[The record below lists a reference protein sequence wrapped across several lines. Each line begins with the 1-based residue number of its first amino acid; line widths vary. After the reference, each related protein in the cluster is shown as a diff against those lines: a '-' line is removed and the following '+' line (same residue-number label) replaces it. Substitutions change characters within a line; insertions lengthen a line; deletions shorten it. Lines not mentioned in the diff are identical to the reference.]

1 MERFDAQTRAHMD
14 KAEEVEEAGRRQRI
28 AEMEREEARR
38 QAAKEKAMASGR
50 PYNYLEQQSS
60 RRRVKSRRP
69 TYWSSKAHDDG
80 VGPVTEHE
88 TDSQTDEHEELME
101 MPAESIA
108 QIAEFFDIPGQS
120 SFSLGAMR
128 SYIASLQGRFDAV
141 PERKDPRPLVIHRV
155 HDNKKKGSR
164 RSYLDPPHWI
174 EGQAGSQNVLAGA
187 SPISNV
193 EAYIDK
199 HPEVCFIVLRDYIAS
214 PNHADGSDTDGNG
227 NIGMRPDSE
236 MIVPVERDL
245 ASAMKAFAAFSAGKN
260 EKSSD
265 NDDNSDDDDVS
276 LRDTSSSISV
286 DDYRDAEQFSNE
298 WIDGNGPMRFFSP
311 YLPFYHARVA
321 PIEAFAKTLSEDEG
335 AYFQLLVDYITEHYE
350 DEYSVVD
357 DLIARSKIT
366 HEYLHYL
373 FRPGIVLVHGRGAG
387 ASGYTCTS
395 WLKSPSVPSSSSV
408 AEGKHRIKTLV
419 ANLST
424 HPPSLTRE
432 RAPGNKRAMCK
443 NYEVEA
449 WHWDFDGQFIKQTR
463 MLNLENINM
472 SDRQRKSIDDLDV
485 RPLEHA
491 DPETRERLRT
501 RGEWVWKCRQ
511 QRMIAY
517 RDVGERT
524 HYDAGERHMIDMK
537 TYTEIHQP
545 QKWGMGYYRRPDQL
559 DPDLLTMEEPPD
571 DTFVYMAPLSMKGF
585 NLKTKK
591 WVDLSIDRFAE
602 VQWNTGAFQSLV
614 LHGKTK
620 RLIQALISNQI
631 EAELATDIIS
641 GKGNGIIMLL
651 HGGPG
656 TGKTLTAESVAE
668 IAKKPLYPVTCG
680 DIGTEPRD
688 VEKYL
693 ESVLHLGKAWG
704 CVVLLDEADVFL
716 EQRSLEDLKRN
727 ALVSVFL
734 RVLEYYDGILILTS
748 NRVGTFDE
756 AFKSRIQLAIHYT
769 SLTNHQRTKIWENF
783 FTRLEKLNEEGID
796 FTDLKDH
803 IEDLAKHKMNGREI
817 RNVITTARQSSRWER
832 KQPKGENY
840 VLNYKVMEEI
850 IETSGKFDSYIKKLN
865 GGMSHDQLAEDEG
878 WRLSKEA

>member
-1 MERFDAQTRAHMD
+1 MRA
-14 KAEEVEEAGRRQRI
+14 AEEKELRRRERKAQERAQER
-28 AEMEREEARR
+28 AEKEREKARR
-38 QAAKEKAMASGR
+38 QAAEEESMRSG
-50 PYNYLEQQSS
+50 PSNYIEQQRRTPPQSS
-60 RRRVKSRRP
+60 RRRVKSQHP

-80 VGPVTEHE
+80 VGPGTEHE
-88 TDSQTDEHEELME
+88 SDPQMDEYDELME
-101 MPAESIA
+101 MPTESIA
-108 QIAEFFDIPGQS
+108 QIADFFDIPEQS
-120 SFSLGAMR
+120 SFSLSAMR
-128 SYIASLQGRFDAV
+128 SYIASLQTGFDAV
-141 PERKDPRPLVIHRV
+141 PERKEPRPLVIHRV

-199 HPEVCFIVLRDYIAS
+199 HPEVCFIVLRDYTAS
-214 PNHADGSDTDGNG
+214 PNHADGNRTDGNG
-227 NIGMRPDSE
+227 NIGVRHDSE
-236 MIVPVERDL
+236 MIVPVERHL
-245 ASAMKAFAAFSAGKN
+245 ASAMKKFAAFSTGKN

-265 NDDNSDDDDVS
+265 DDGHDDDDDDIS
-276 LRDTSSSISV
+276 LRDTSSSVSV

-298 WIDGNGPMRFFSP
+298 WVDGNGPMRFFSP

-321 PIEAFAKTLSEDEG
+321 PIEAFAETLSEDEG
-335 AYFQLLVDYITEHYE
+335 AYFQLLVDYITDHYE

-373 FRPGIVLVHGRGAG
+373 FRPGIVLVHGRGAE

-395 WLKSPSVPSSSSV
+395 WLKSSSSSSE
-408 AEGKHRIKTLV
+408 ADDKHRLKTLV
-419 ANLST
+419 ANLITYPS
-424 HPPSLTRE
+424 SLTRKT
-432 RAPGNKRAMCK
+432 APGNKRAICK

-449 WHWDFDGQFIKQTR
+449 WHWDFDGQFVKQTK
-463 MLNLENINM
+463 MLNLENINVA
-472 SDRQRKSIDDLDV
+472 DRQRKSINELDV

-491 DPETRERLRT
+491 DPETRERLRA

-545 QKWGMGYYRRPDQL
+545 QEWGMGSYRRPNQF
-559 DPDLLTMEEPPD
+559 DPKLLTMEEPPD

-769 SLTNHQRTKIWENF
+769 SLTTHQRTKIWENF

-832 KQPKGENY
+832 KQPNGENY